1 MRGRF
6 NPLFMTRSQLIVIG
20 VSIVSTLVI
29 YFGCETVP
37 KSFKNLE
44 KSRSFSVEQTDIQV
58 LLQEAKTRHPQAQL
72 LALEDLQH
80 ALENPGTDSSRIELL
95 KQLSGQWFGLK
106 EYAIAGFYAAQIAE
120 IAPSGESWSIAGATY
135 AIGLQQSQEESAS
148 AFCAKRAIQAF
159 ENAISLEPA
168 ELTHKIN
175 LALVLTDR
183 PPEDNPMK
191 GIQMLLD
198 LNQKNPDQPGV
209 LFHLGRLAIRTGQY
223 DKAVERLEKTVA
235 LDPARNEAFCFLAQ
249 AYQELGQSEKAA
261 EAQKK
266 CENTPL

>member
-1 MRGRF
+1 
-6 NPLFMTRSQLIVIG
+6 MTRSQLIVIG
-20 VSIVSTLVI
+20 VAIVSTLVI
-29 YFGCETVP
+29 YLGCETVP

-58 LLQEAKTRHPQAQL
+58 LLQEAKSRHPQAQL
-72 LALEDLQH
+72 LVLEEMQQALGESG
-80 ALENPGTDSSRIELL
+80 PDSSQIEIL

-135 AIGLQQSQEESAS
+135 AIGLQQSEEESVS

-159 ENAISLEPA
+159 ENAISLEPD

-183 PPEDNPMK
+183 PPEGNPMK

-198 LNQKNPDQPGV
+198 LNQKNPDEPGV
-209 LFHLGRLAIRTGQY
+209 LFHLGRLAMRTGQF
-223 DKAVERLEKTVA
+223 DKAVERLEKTIS
-235 LDPARNEAFCFLAQ
+235 LDPGRSEAFCLLAQ
-249 AYQELGQSEKAA
+249 AYQELAQPEKAV

-266 CENTPL
+266 CENNPL

>member
-1 MRGRF
+1 
-6 NPLFMTRSQLIVIG
+6 MTKPQLIVIG
-20 VSIVSTLVI
+20 ISIVSTLAI
-29 YFGCETVP
+29 YLGCETVP

-58 LLQEAKTRHPQAQL
+58 LLQEAKSRHPQAQL
-72 LALEDLQH
+72 LVLEEMQH
-80 ALENPGTDSSRIELL
+80 GLENPGPDSNRIEIL

-106 EYAIAGFYAAQIAE
+106 EYAIAGFYASQIAE

-135 AIGLQQSQEESAS
+135 AIGLQQSQEESIS
-148 AFCAKRAIQAF
+148 GFCAKRAIQAF

-198 LNQKNPDQPGV
+198 LNQNNPDQPGV
-209 LFHLGRLAIRTGQY
+209 LFHLGRLAMRTGQF
-223 DKAVERLEKTVA
+223 DKAAERLEKTVS
-235 LDPARNEAFCFLAQ
+235 LDPARSEAFCLLAQ
-249 AYQELGQSEKAA
+249 AYQELGQPGKAA

-266 CENTPL
+266 CENNPL